1 MNCLFSYLSNHV
13 SLKALHVVFL
23 CVCFFVFYS
32 PLVCLPTNMK
42 PLTVAVKK
50 DSLDITVKK
59 VNKHRSFEVFEIIRQ
74 NIRDL

>member
-1 MNCLFSYLSNHV
+1 MCLS
-13 SLKALHVVFL
+13 
-23 CVCFFVFYS
+23 
-32 PLVCLPTNMK
+32 TNMT